1 MSVLKKNSARQRDQ
15 ERARLIWLL
24 TTDKAVTSTLLGKL
38 TLAEQY
44 DVGTLADDIAEVG
57 ALVAHLPPPDLADTL
72 EALPS
77 EERHA
82 LWRLVQDHERGQ
94 VLLEASENVWDDLID
109 EMSDRDILD
118 ALQTLDIDEQIY
130 LVQHLPRNLTG
141 RLLASLPAD
150 ERARVRQVMHYEKNS
165 VGAIM
170 EFGVITVRPDVTLGT
185 VQRYL
190 RRLGKMPDNTD
201 KLFVTSRDKTLLGEL
216 ELKTILLNSTQ
227 RRVSEVMENEPMV
240 FSPEDDA
247 EKAAR
252 TFERDDLVSAAVVDS
267 VGKLMG
273 RLTVDEIV
281 DVVYEETDNDLRA
294 LGGIS
299 AEDDVHDGGAQQVC
313 QEAAQ
318 HHAENVLGTKH
329 GQQAERLGHTHLHS
343 AVRER
348 LQCHAEHDVKGCDH
362 AAAGQFTD
370 GKVLIFHRI
379 TPAV

>member
-1 MSVLKKNSARQRDQ
+1 MLLTGLYQPQSGEILLDGKALSAEKPEDYRKLFSAVFTDVWLFDQLLGPEGQQANPALVEKWLGQLQMSHKLELQDGKILNLKLSKGQKKRVALLLALAEERDIILLDEWAADQDPHFRREFYQVLLPLMKAMGKTIFAISHDDHYFIHADRLLEMRDGKLSELTGEERDAASRDAKNSARQRDQ

-24 TTDKAVTSTLLGKL
+24 TTDKAVTSALLGKL

-150 ERARVRQVMHYEKNS
+150 ERARVRQVMHYDKHS

-170 EFGVITVRPDVTLGT
+170 EF
-185 VQRYL
+185 
-190 RRLGKMPDNTD
+190 
-201 KLFVTSRDKTLLGEL
+201 
-216 ELKTILLNSTQ
+216 
-227 RRVSEVMENEPMV
+227 
-240 FSPEDDA
+240 
-247 EKAAR
+247 
-252 TFERDDLVSAAVVDS
+252 
-267 VGKLMG
+267 
-273 RLTVDEIV
+273 
-281 DVVYEETDNDLRA
+281 
-294 LGGIS
+294 
-299 AEDDVHDGGAQQVC
+299 
-313 QEAAQ
+313 
-318 HHAENVLGTKH
+318 
-329 GQQAERLGHTHLHS
+329 
-343 AVRER
+343 
-348 LQCHAEHDVKGCDH
+348 
-362 AAAGQFTD
+362 
-370 GKVLIFHRI
+370 
-379 TPAV
+379 